1 MTDKQKRILKLID
14 VMKAEINQLRN
25 GYITD
30 KNLEELIEKMK

>member
-1 MTDKQKRILKLID
+1 MTDKQKRISKLID
-14 VMKAEINQLRN
+14 AMNAKINQLKN